1 MAAAETTRARAVAN
15 GARVDVDNEVRI
27 AAVTNR
33 ARITA
38 VAATVTRIAT
48 VATGAVI
55 ISAAAATTTI
65 RTRATT

>member
-1 MAAAETTRARAVAN
+1 MAAAVTTSARAVAN

-48 VATGAVI
+48 VATAV
-55 ISAAAATTTI
+55 AG
-65 RTRATT
+65 R